1 LVFFSLIQASSLIS
15 KNLESTSHQLKTIQK
30 SYYHRLNLSRLRAAA
45 KRKEKALP
53 ALAAK
58 LPPSGGRLRRTA
70 RAALSISLVLLLL
83 LLLSWGAEPRCC
95 DSYAS
100 AGLSFSP
107 QLKYVNGPP
116 PI

>member
-1 LVFFSLIQASSLIS
+1 MVFFSLPQASSLIS

-53 ALAAK
+53 TADK
-58 LPPSGGRLRRTA
+58 LPPAGGRLRRTA

>member
-1 LVFFSLIQASSLIS
+1 MIS

-30 SYYHRLNLSRLRAAA
+30 SYHRLNLSRLRAA
-45 KRKEKALP
+45 KRKDKQLP
-53 ALAAK
+53 FIAAAK
-58 LPPSGGRLRRTA
+58 LSSAGGRLRRTA

-95 DSYAS
+95 DSYCSAS
-100 AGLSFSP
+100 LSFSP